1 MCLIGGRFWDQVLSQ
16 TVSGVKNVTNQTCG
30 AACLGL
36 QPLVNKKVAESNV
49 FIKLKVSQSPLYT
62 YNYCTHRV
70 FGSWF
75 AGGMCFI
82 SLATNNMTG
91 VAG

>member
-1 MCLIGGRFWDQVLSQ
+1 MLNKWKIPGLILGPDIVFWVLSQ

-70 FGSWF
+70 FGS
-75 AGGMCFI
+75 
-82 SLATNNMTG
+82 
-91 VAG
+91 

>member
-70 FGSWF
+70 FGS
-75 AGGMCFI
+75 
-82 SLATNNMTG
+82 
-91 VAG
+91 